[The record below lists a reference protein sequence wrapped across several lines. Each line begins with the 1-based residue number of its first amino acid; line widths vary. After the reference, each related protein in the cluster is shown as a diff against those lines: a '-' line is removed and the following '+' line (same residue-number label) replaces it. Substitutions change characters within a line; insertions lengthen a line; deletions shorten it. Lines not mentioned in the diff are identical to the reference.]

1 MIPGILNRAFA
12 LHKLQEA
19 DIYNP
24 DLNWPTGR
32 KVYSDKV

>member
-1 MIPGILNRAFA
+1 LNRAFA

-32 KVYSDKV
+32 KV

>member
-24 DLNWPTGR
+24 DLNWPAGR